1 MVQTPEGLLVFGGRG
16 SSSELC
22 IIREPGTAFVLVPV
36 CVCMPDTYMR
46 GVCVCVAVMV

>member
-22 IIREPGTAFVLVPV
+22 IIREPGTASCAGARV
-36 CVCMPDTYMR
+36 CGAFDAT
-46 GVCVCVAVMV
+46 